1 MKFDPKQWSFHWQG
15 KNRQGVSKWTGSEK
29 PLLWLGRIFT
39 AYGPIAGLGGLIAL
53 LYGLV
58 SGTLAG
64 GAGTLGMVGLIHG
77 VVFTGIGLWA
87 LAMYRRIRTLSRPE
101 QVCATL
107 GLDDTLLEKIV
118 VEKGIKPRII
128 INERPYYD
136 LNDFTDAGLLL
147 RASSAPAAQPETLLR
162 PASGSA
168 EAAPD
173 TLLRAAASTAQENEP
188 KLSTGQDHATDTST
202 EADVLHGRLR

>member
-1 MKFDPKQWSFHWQG
+1 MKFHPKEWSFHWQG
-15 KNRQGVSKWTGSEK
+15 KNRQGVSEWTGSEK

-39 AYGPIAGLGGLIAL
+39 AYGPAAGLGGLIAL

-58 SGTLAG
+58 GGTLAG
-64 GAGTLGMVGLIHG
+64 GAGTLGIVGLIHG
-77 VVFTGIGLWA
+77 VVFTTIGLWA
-87 LAMYRRIRTLSRPE
+87 LAMYRHIRRLSRTE

-107 GLDDTLLEKIV
+107 GLDDAMLERIV
-118 VEKGIKPRII
+118 AEKGIKPRII
-128 INERPYYD
+128 INERPYFD

-147 RASSAPAAQPETLLR
+147 RASSAPAAQPGTLLR

-168 EAAPD
+168 ETAPD
-173 TLLRAAASTAQENEP
+173 TLLRAAASRENAIEP

-202 EADVLHGRLR
+202 ETDVLHRRLR